1 MRHLQPEYQIN
12 KNVLPLA
19 TRSEIF
25 QLVELSLHWLLSSRA
40 NVRFTQRTKINYF
53 YLTQF
58 IEQTPDLQ
66 FSYYLILMSIIWL
79 KP

>member
-58 IEQTPDLQ
+58 IEQTRY
-66 FSYYLILMSIIWL
+66 FN
-79 KP
+79 